1 MNNEIR
7 RIPKT
12 LISTRRLAINVGGHR
27 LLNDINLE
35 IRRGDIVAL
44 LGPNGSGKTT
54 LLRALIGAIQ
64 PSEGSVIL
72 DSNLTI
78 GYVPQRLHVD
88 ETLPMTVNRFLQL
101 PVRRHRND
109 LTGALE
115 RAGVPRVG
123 KQQLR
128 SLSGGQF
135 QRVLLARALLEKPDL
150 LLLDEASQGLDHAG
164 TRDFYRQIERIQQ
177 ELGCGIVIV
186 SHDLKLVLQS
196 ANRAIC
202 LNGSICCQGCPD
214 EVAVMPEYRSLFG
227 LDEPS
232 EEPERAPVY
241 PIASPHREMLHAR

>member
-128 SLSGGQF
+128 SLSGGSSSGCCWPGHF
-135 QRVLLARALLEKPDL
+135 WRSPTCYCWTRHPRARSCWHPGFLPTD
-150 LLLDEASQGLDHAG
+150 
-164 TRDFYRQIERIQQ
+164 
-177 ELGCGIVIV
+177 
-186 SHDLKLVLQS
+186 
-196 ANRAIC
+196 
-202 LNGSICCQGCPD
+202 
-214 EVAVMPEYRSLFG
+214 
-227 LDEPS
+227 
-232 EEPERAPVY
+232 
-241 PIASPHREMLHAR
+241 